1 MKNDGFKI
9 LTGFFIGAMGGLLT
23 GLLIAPDS
31 GKGTRKKI
39 SDTAN
44 KLRHDLND
52 FAEETLEA
60 TKKSISATVDDLIKG
75 HNETEKEPLK
85 K

>member
-23 GLLIAPDS
+23 GLLIAPES
-31 GKGTRKKI
+31 GKGTRRRI
-39 SDTAN
+39 TDTAQ
-44 KLRHDLND
+44 KLQHDLHD

-60 TKKSISATVDDLIKG
+60 TKKNISETVDDLIKG
-75 HNETEKEPLK
+75 HKEQDQTAIK
-85 K
+85 N